1 MRWHTKKGTWLHL
14 YGYDLGRAA
23 VSSSST
29 QLTCVCVCVYV
40 YKHASVPTCLAKE
53 TERLSNLDPCKDEK
67 DMGAREGGKSW
78 MRGEERDNVVGGRGG
93 RVANGREREGR
104 ESTQR
109 TEGTGR
115 GALWRSLHR
124 PRACSGPLQ
133 ATAQNRALFFFSA
146 FLLLLLLLCCQRKGR
161 GFLEGSS
168 LPDTEQGEA
177 AGALQ
182 RWTEEGLLGGGSPLW
197 GGHGDGVRATF
208 SGR

>member
-1 MRWHTKKGTWLHL
+1 MQRW
-14 YGYDLGRAA
+14 
-23 VSSSST
+23 
-29 QLTCVCVCVYV
+29 
-40 YKHASVPTCLAKE
+40 
-53 TERLSNLDPCKDEK
+53 ER

-78 MRGEERDNVVGGRGG
+78 MRGEERDNEAEGGGWPT
-93 RVANGREREGR
+93 AEKEREGR
-104 ESTQR
+104 AH
-109 TEGTGR
+109 R
-115 GALWRSLHR
+115 GQKERDEELCGGVCPDLEHVVARCRLR
-124 PRACSGPLQ
+124 PKIEP
-133 ATAQNRALFFFSA
+133 FFSA